1 METLTTLQQRNVLIA
16 VDVQHD
22 FIDGSLAVTNGQEVV
37 EPLNEMARAVRA
49 QEMGRVAFTRDW
61 HPAQT
66 PHFETWPVH
75 CVQNTPGAEFSPALM
90 IEPTDT
96 VISKGMEQTDGY
108 SGVDGVSTNGE
119 TLESIINPSR
129 LEAVRVFIGGLAT
142 DYCVKATAIDLAT
155 RFSDSSN
162 VNIYAVRDAIRAV
175 NLNPDDELKAIE
187 AMATSGVQFISL
199 SQALD
204 MIDATRLE

>member
-1 METLTTLQQRNVLIA
+1 
-16 VDVQHD
+16 
-22 FIDGSLAVTNGQEVV
+22 
-37 EPLNEMARAVRA
+37 
-49 QEMGRVAFTRDW
+49 
-61 HPAQT
+61 
-66 PHFETWPVH
+66 
-75 CVQNTPGAEFSPALM
+75 
-90 IEPTDT
+90 
-96 VISKGMEQTDGY
+96 
-108 SGVDGVSTNGE
+108 VSTNGE
-119 TLESIINPSR
+119 TLESIINPRR